1 MSNKEK
7 NKHIQLRV
15 TEEEHRIIKKEAEE
29 NNTTMTALLLR
40 RFENNVTVNLDTSD
54 YRDLV
59 IQVRRIGT
67 NINTLLKN
75 IHFFGFAEQSDIKRI
90 QNKLND
96 IERKLKEEERKIKDT
111 RKGLENITPR
121 KAKIMFEQQKKT
133 IPLYLIYD
141 EVVSHINTHLLN
153 FIEMMKEFNWNEG
166 YRPFIE
172 LFIEEFIP
180 TEYDYEE
187 LVLFSNELDTL
198 FYKINQRIFSRIGE
212 LEEKDFNQLMD
223 ILNKYRKYRDE

>member
-1 MSNKEK
+1 MNDNKSTYIRARVTKEEKEK
-7 NKHIQLRV
+7 YKKMADEKNMTVSAL
-15 TEEEHRIIKKEAEE
+15 IINSIE
-29 NNTTMTALLLR
+29 NNI
-40 RFENNVTVNLDTSD
+40 TVNLDTSD

-67 NINTLLKN
+67 NINTLLKH

-96 IERKLKEEERKIKDT
+96 IERKLKKEERKIKDT
-111 RKGLENITPR
+111 RKDLENITPR
-121 KAKIMFEQQKKT
+121 KAKRMFEQQEKT

-212 LEEKDFNQLMD
+212 LKEEDFNQLME
-223 ILNKYRKYRDE
+223 ILNKYRKESDE

>member
-1 MSNKEK
+1 MNDNKSTY
-7 NKHIQLRV
+7 IRARV
-15 TEEEHRIIKKEAEE
+15 TEKQHRIIKEEAEK
-29 NNTTMTALLLR
+29 NNTTMSALLLR
-40 RFENNVTVNLDTSD
+40 RFESNVTVYLDTSD

-67 NINTLLKN
+67 NINTLLKH
-75 IHFFGFAEQSDIKRI
+75 IHFLGFAEQSDIKRI
-90 QNKLND
+90 KNKLND

-111 RKGLENITPR
+111 RKDLENITPR
-121 KAKIMFEQQKKT
+121 KAKIIFEQQKKT

-212 LEEKDFNQLMD
+212 LEEEDFNKLMD

>member
-1 MSNKEK
+1 VKKKYSIEARVTKEEKEK
-7 NKHIQLRV
+7 YKKMADEKNMTVSSL
-15 TEEEHRIIKKEAEE
+15 IINSIE
-29 NNTTMTALLLR
+29 NNI
-40 RFENNVTVNLDTSD
+40 TVNLDTSD

-67 NINTLLKN
+67 NINTLLKH
-75 IHFFGFAEQSDIKRI
+75 IHFLGFAEQSDIKRI

-96 IERKLKEEERKIKDT
+96 IERKLKEEERTIKDT

-212 LEEKDFNQLMD
+212 LEEEDFNQLMD

>member
-1 MSNKEK
+1 MNSNKKDKRIE
-7 NKHIQLRV
+7 LRV
-15 TEEEHRIIKKEAEE
+15 TEEEHKKIKEEAEK
-29 NNTTMTALLLR
+29 NNTTMSALLLR
-40 RFENNVTVNLDTSD
+40 RFENNVTVYLDTSD

-67 NINTLLKN
+67 NINTLLKH

-90 QNKLND
+90 KNKLND
-96 IERKLKEEERKIKDT
+96 IERKLKEEERKINDT

-198 FYKINQRIFSRIGE
+198 FYKINQRIISRIGE
-212 LEEKDFNQLMD
+212 LEEEDFNQLME
-223 ILNKYRKYRDE
+223 ILNKYRKDIDE

>member
-1 MSNKEK
+1 MNDNKSTY
-7 NKHIQLRV
+7 IRARV
-15 TEEEHRIIKKEAEE
+15 TEKQHRIIKEEAEK
-29 NNTTMTALLLR
+29 NNTTMSALLLR
-40 RFENNVTVNLDTSD
+40 RFENNVTVYLDTSD

-67 NINTLLKN
+67 NINTLLKH

-90 QNKLND
+90 KNKLND
-96 IERKLKEEERKIKDT
+96 IERKLKKEERKIKDT
-111 RKGLENITPR
+111 RKDLENITPR
-121 KAKIMFEQQKKT
+121 KAKRMFEQQEKT

-198 FYKINQRIFSRIGE
+198 FYKINQRIISRIGE
-212 LEEKDFNQLMD
+212 LEEEDFNQLME
-223 ILNKYRKYRDE
+223 ILNEYRKER

>member
-1 MSNKEK
+1 MERKYDIRVRVTKEEKEK
-7 NKHIQLRV
+7 YQKMADEKNMTVSSL
-15 TEEEHRIIKKEAEE
+15 IINSIE
-29 NNTTMTALLLR
+29 NNI
-40 RFENNVTVNLDTSD
+40 TVNLDTSD

-67 NINTLLKN
+67 NINTLLKH

-96 IERKLKEEERKIKDT
+96 IERKLKEEERTIKDT

>member
-15 TEEEHRIIKKEAEE
+15 TEEQHRRIKEEAEE
-29 NNTTMTALLLR
+29 NNTTMSALLLR
-40 RFENNVTVNLDTSD
+40 RFENNVTVYLDTSD

-67 NINTLLKN
+67 NINTLLKH
-75 IHFFGFAEQSDIKRI
+75 IHFFGFAEKSDIKRI
-90 QNKLND
+90 KNKLND
-96 IERKLKEEERKIKDT
+96 IERKLKEEERKINDT

-198 FYKINQRIFSRIGE
+198 FYKINQRIISRIGE
-212 LEEKDFNQLMD
+212 LEEEDFNQLME
-223 ILNKYRKYRDE
+223 ILNKYRKDIDE

>member
-1 MSNKEK
+1 MERKYDIRVRVTKEEKEK
-7 NKHIQLRV
+7 YQKMADKKNMTVSAL
-15 TEEEHRIIKKEAEE
+15 IINSIE
-29 NNTTMTALLLR
+29 NNI
-40 RFENNVTVNLDTSD
+40 TVNLDTSD

-96 IERKLKEEERKIKDT
+96 IERKLKEEERTIKDT

-121 KAKIMFEQQKKT
+121 KAKIIFEQQKKT

-187 LVLFSNELDTL
+187 LVLFSNELDIL

-212 LEEKDFNQLMD
+212 LEEKDFNQLME

>member
-15 TEEEHRIIKKEAEE
+15 TEEQHRIIKEEAEK
-29 NNTTMTALLLR
+29 NNTTMSALLLR
-40 RFENNVTVNLDTSD
+40 RFENNVTVYLDTSD

-67 NINTLLKN
+67 NINTLLKH

-90 QNKLND
+90 KNKLND
-96 IERKLKEEERKIKDT
+96 IERILKEEERKINDT
-111 RKGLENITPR
+111 RKDLENITPR

-212 LEEKDFNQLMD
+212 LKEEDFNQLME
-223 ILNKYRKYRDE
+223 ILNKYRKESDE

>member
-1 MSNKEK
+1 MNSNKKDKRIE
-7 NKHIQLRV
+7 LRV
-15 TEEEHRIIKKEAEE
+15 TEEEYKKIKEEAEE
-29 NNTTMTALLLR
+29 NNTTMSALLLR
-40 RFENNVTVNLDTSD
+40 RFENNVTVYLDTSD

-67 NINTLLKN
+67 NINTLLKH

-90 QNKLND
+90 KNKLND
-96 IERKLKEEERKIKDT
+96 IERKLKEEERKINDT

-198 FYKINQRIFSRIGE
+198 FYKINQRIISRIGE
-212 LEEKDFNQLMD
+212 LEEEDFNQLME
-223 ILNKYRKYRDE
+223 ILNKYRKDIDE

>member
-1 MSNKEK
+1 MK
-7 NKHIQLRV
+7 NKNTYIRARV
-15 TEEEHRIIKKEAEE
+15 TEEQKEKIQKLAEE
-29 NNTTMTALLLR
+29 KNTTVSALILNSI
-40 RFENNVTVNLDTSD
+40 ENNVTVYLDTSD

-67 NINTLLKN
+67 NINTLLKH

-90 QNKLND
+90 KNKLND
-96 IERKLKEEERKIKDT
+96 IERKLKEEERKIYDT

-187 LVLFSNELDTL
+187 LVLFSNELDIL

>member
-1 MSNKEK
+1 MNDNKSTY
-7 NKHIQLRV
+7 IRARV
-15 TEEEHRIIKKEAEE
+15 TEKQHRIIKEEAEK
-29 NNTTMTALLLR
+29 NNTTMSALLLR
-40 RFENNVTVNLDTSD
+40 RFENNVTVYLDTSD

-67 NINTLLKN
+67 NINTLLKH

-90 QNKLND
+90 KNKLND

-111 RKGLENITPR
+111 RKDLENITPR
-121 KAKIMFEQQKKT
+121 KAKIIFEQQKKT
-133 IPLYLIYD
+133 IPVYLIYD
-141 EVVSHINTHLLN
+141 EVVIHINTHLLN

-198 FYKINQRIFSRIGE
+198 FYKINQRIISRIGE
-212 LEEKDFNQLMD
+212 LEEEDFNQLME
-223 ILNKYRKYRDE
+223 ILNKYRKESDE

>member
-1 MSNKEK
+1 MNDNKSTY
-7 NKHIQLRV
+7 IRARV
-15 TEEEHRIIKKEAEE
+15 TEKQHRIIKEEAEK
-29 NNTTMTALLLR
+29 NNTTMSALLLR
-40 RFENNVTVNLDTSD
+40 RFENNVTVYLDTSD

-67 NINTLLKN
+67 NINTLLKH

-90 QNKLND
+90 KNKLND
-96 IERKLKEEERKIKDT
+96 IESKLKEEERTINDT

-121 KAKIMFEQQKKT
+121 KAKIIFEQQKKT

-212 LEEKDFNQLMD
+212 LEEEDFNQLMD

>member
-15 TEEEHRIIKKEAEE
+15 TEEQHRIIKKEAEE

-67 NINTLLKN
+67 NINTLLKH
-75 IHFFGFAEQSDIKRI
+75 IHFLGFAEQSDIKRI
-90 QNKLND
+90 KNKLND

-111 RKGLENITPR
+111 RKDLENITPR
-121 KAKIMFEQQKKT
+121 KAKIIFEQQKKT

-212 LEEKDFNQLMD
+212 LEEEDFNKLMD

>member
-1 MSNKEK
+1 MERKYDIRVRVTKEEKEK
-7 NKHIQLRV
+7 YQKMADKKNMTVSAL
-15 TEEEHRIIKKEAEE
+15 IINSIE
-29 NNTTMTALLLR
+29 NNI
-40 RFENNVTVNLDTSD
+40 TVNLDTSD

-67 NINTLLKN
+67 NINTLLKH

-96 IERKLKEEERKIKDT
+96 IERKLKEEERTINDT

-153 FIEMMKEFNWNEG
+153 FIELMKEFNWNEG

-172 LFIEEFIP
+172 LFIEEFTP

-198 FYKINQRIFSRIGE
+198 FYKIDQRIFSRIGE
-212 LEEKDFNQLMD
+212 LEEKDFNKLMD

>member
-1 MSNKEK
+1 MNDNKSTYIRARVTKEEKEK
-7 NKHIQLRV
+7 YKKMADEKNMTVSAL
-15 TEEEHRIIKKEAEE
+15 IINSIE
-29 NNTTMTALLLR
+29 NNI
-40 RFENNVTVNLDTSD
+40 TVNLDTSD

-67 NINTLLKN
+67 NINTLLKH

-90 QNKLND
+90 KNKLND
-96 IERKLKEEERKIKDT
+96 IERKLKKEERKIKDT
-111 RKGLENITPR
+111 RKDLENITPR
-121 KAKIMFEQQKKT
+121 KAKRMFEQQEKT

-212 LEEKDFNQLMD
+212 LKEEDFNQLME
-223 ILNKYRKYRDE
+223 ILNKYRKESDE

>member
-1 MSNKEK
+1 MSKRIYVKAE
-7 NKHIQLRV
+7 V
-15 TEEEHRIIKKEAEE
+15 TEEEREKIREIAKEKGMTISSLILNSIE
-29 NNTTMTALLLR
+29 NNI
-40 RFENNVTVNLDTSD
+40 TVNLDTSD

-67 NINTLLKN
+67 NINTLLKH

-90 QNKLND
+90 KNKLND

-187 LVLFSNELDTL
+187 LVLLSNELDTL
-198 FYKINQRIFSRIGE
+198 FYKINQRIISRIGE
-212 LEEKDFNQLMD
+212 LEEEDFNQLME
-223 ILNKYRKYRDE
+223 ILNKYRKESDE

>member
-15 TEEEHRIIKKEAEE
+15 TEEQHRIIKKEAEE

-67 NINTLLKN
+67 NINTLLKH
-75 IHFFGFAEQSDIKRI
+75 IHFLGFAEQSDIKRI

-111 RKGLENITPR
+111 RKDLENITPR

-212 LEEKDFNQLMD
+212 LEEEDFNKLMD
-223 ILNKYRKYRDE
+223 ILNKYRKDRDE

>member
-1 MSNKEK
+1 MKEK
-7 NKHIQLRV
+7 TVRTQINLRV
-15 TEEEHRIIKKEAEE
+15 TPEEKEMIKQKAEE
-29 NNTTMTALLLR
+29 KNTTITALVLNSI
-40 RFENNVTVNLDTSD
+40 ENNITVNLDTSD

-111 RKGLENITPR
+111 RKDLENITPR
-121 KAKIMFEQQKKT
+121 KAKRMFEQQKKT

-180 TEYDYEE
+180 TEYSYEE

-212 LEEKDFNQLMD
+212 LEEKDFNQLME

>member
-1 MSNKEK
+1 MKKKYSIEARVTKEEKEK
-7 NKHIQLRV
+7 YKKMADEKNMTVSSL
-15 TEEEHRIIKKEAEE
+15 IINSIE
-29 NNTTMTALLLR
+29 NNI
-40 RFENNVTVNLDTSD
+40 TVNLDTSD

-67 NINTLLKN
+67 NINTLLKH
-75 IHFFGFAEQSDIKRI
+75 IHFLGFAEQSDIKRI

-96 IERKLKEEERKIKDT
+96 IERKLKEEERTIKDT

-187 LVLFSNELDTL
+187 LVLFSNELDIL